1 MVYAIKL
8 LLFVLFAAGAAAVVL
23 RPAFAGLFTPVQYK
37 RAWTWLFVVTI
48 VSFLS
53 LRPDLYVFLLAIA
66 AMVAPRYLG
75 DGDVGKVNA
84 FLLFLLPLPPIGYTL
99 GGLEGLNYVLRLE
112 HVRVMSL
119 VLFTLPAFRLM
130 LRQRRRDE
138 PSLRMVDLAVLA
150 VQVWNIFLITRYASL
165 TILVRTVVE
174 AFCDILIPYYVITR
188 TLRTSSQLREAAS
201 YLVLGCVFI
210 ASVACV
216 ESAVQR
222 NLYGGLQWVYGVR
235 WESTVDLMRGG
246 FLRVEASTPQPIVL
260 AFIVTFGMAL
270 WTWLKGGAPRDKWV
284 YAVYLVFGLALVST
298 WSRGPWL
305 GAALMVIAF
314 ALQRWL
320 SPRVFGY
327 ATLAAIVGGVALKA
341 TGSDSVIMSG
351 LTALFGSTRDDLS
364 TITYRREL
372 LDATLA
378 LIKQSPWLGV
388 PNYETALQGFR
399 QGEGMIDL
407 VNTYLVV
414 MINGGVIGLVLY
426 LLPYVLVVAG
436 MLGVQAR
443 QRETS
448 KAALGRFAP
457 AFIAVIIA
465 MLFIVFTA
473 STLDAMK
480 YLLALGI
487 SLPVAWLARA
497 RQGGLVE
504 ELPLPQPEAAPRNNA
519 YLPGPFDR
527 PGTFPR

>member
-23 RPAFAGLFTPVQYK
+23 RPAFASLFTPVQYK
-37 RAWTWLFVVTI
+37 RAWAWLFVVTLI
-48 VSFLS
+48 SFLS
-53 LRPDLYVFLLAIA
+53 LRADLYVFFLAIA

-75 DGDVGKVNA
+75 DGDAGKVNT
-84 FLLFLLPLPPIGYTL
+84 FMLFLLPLPPIAYTL
-99 GGLEGLNYVLRLE
+99 GGLEGLNYILRLE
-112 HVRVMSL
+112 HVRVMSI
-119 VLFTLPAFRLM
+119 VLLTLPAFRLM

-138 PSLRMVDLAVLA
+138 PSMRLVDLAVIA
-150 VQVWNIFLITRYASL
+150 IQVWNIFLIARYANL
-165 TILVRTVVE
+165 TILVRTLVE
-174 AFCDILIPYYVITR
+174 SFCDVLIPYYVITR
-188 TLRTSSQLREAAS
+188 TLRTSAQLRSAAS
-201 YLVLGCVFI
+201 YLMLGCVFL
-210 ASVACV
+210 ACVACV

-246 FLRVEASTPQPIVL
+246 FLRVEGPTVQPIVL
-260 AFIVTFGMAL
+260 AFILTFGMAL
-270 WTWLKGGAPRDKWV
+270 WSWLKGGAPREKWV
-284 YAVYLVFGLALVST
+284 YLVYAIFGLALVST

-305 GAALMVIAF
+305 GAVLMVITL

-327 ATLAAIVGGVALKA
+327 TMLAAVIGGVAMKA

-378 LIKQSPWLGV
+378 LIKQSPWMGV
-388 PNYETALQGFR
+388 PNYETALQGFK
-399 QGEGMIDL
+399 QGEGIIDL

-414 MINGGVIGLVLY
+414 MINGGVIALALF
-426 LLPYVLVVAG
+426 LLPYLLVVAG

-443 QRETS
+443 QREAS
-448 KAALGRFAP
+448 KAVLGKFAP
-457 AFIAVIIA
+457 AFISVIIA

-473 STLDAMK
+473 STLDSMK
-480 YLLALGI
+480 YLMALGI
-487 SLPVAWLARA
+487 ALPAAWLARV

-504 ELPLPQPEAAPRNNA
+504 EQPTPEPQAPSRQA
-519 YLPGPFDR
+519 YIPGPFDR